1 MITLEN
7 IGSLPIK
14 FSDAQKRGKLRRHPL
29 LPAKSFKKGD
39 RKINITREVLEQMA
53 ANLNDG
59 KLGNRRMVTL
69 AHPKADK
76 LDETKA
82 QGWIMSGSAEVSTYQ
97 DTVALYCNVEW
108 LPGMEKAIE
117 NKEYGFISPVF
128 SMRHIDEQGED
139 IGPALLFA
147 GVTNN
152 PHWTDQPELWEQFT
166 AGLLYDENDTQ
177 SDDLNDFG
185 KAIKK
190 IQDTLTEEDHKNIDE
205 YLTTESPNKKENNM
219 KEIAELT
226 ARVVELERIN
236 AELKADN
243 EKLANVQVEFSA
255 SKEAL
260 ESFTAQHEQLKTEN
274 QKLKREKVLNEFS
287 AKITN
292 EDLEKDGV
300 KTHLGK
306 LLDSDVEAFSAI
318 VAMLPDK
325 LTNTENVGSETTKED
340 KRTPQERALEVAK
353 QFRDKNEFAKAY
365 NEALIKFTAE
375 VN

>member
-1 MITLEN
+1 
-7 IGSLPIK
+7 
-14 FSDAQKRGKLRRHPL
+14 
-29 LPAKSFKKGD
+29 
-39 RKINITREVLEQMA
+39 
-53 ANLNDG
+53 
-59 KLGNRRMVTL
+59 MVTL

-166 AGLLYDENDTQ
+166 SYLSEEVMDSYEQYKKGALGNNTNITVDTSKIKENSAADQIRET
-177 SDDLNDFG
+177 
-185 KAIKK
+185 IKSELQR
-190 IQDTLTEEDHKNIDE
+190 ISNKNKDN
-205 YLTTESPNKKENNM
+205 LTTEISNKKENDM

-226 ARVVELERIN
+226 ARVVELERVN

-243 EKLANVQVEFSA
+243 DKLANVQVEFSA

-260 ESFTAQHEQLKTEN
+260 ESFTAQHEQLKNEN

-292 EDLEKDGV
+292 EDLEKDGQ

-353 QFRDKNEFAKAY
+353 QFQDKNEFAKAY